1 MNRFDR
7 KAVVSV
13 GLLWAAM
20 GTLGAKDLTWT
31 GSVNTTWDKATANW
45 NDGSGAAVFADSD
58 NVTIRSGTEMTLGG
72 NVSPGDVA
80 FDIAGAFT
88 LKLNEKS
95 LTGLTSFEKLGAGS
109 LTILSS
115 STSPGMAFHG
125 PVDVKAGT
133 LTLQGANCFKAFSDF
148 SSPAGTE
155 YAIEG
160 GAKMIVTDRNS
171 IGKVDVL
178 GGSAATVRV
187 KKGGTLQFGPTS
199 GSHCA
204 NSVSNLF
211 LEGGVL
217 SFTAAGTADIG
228 LLAVLDTVSFSGDAP
243 YVVEKP
249 AVAYAGWLLP
259 PGRPARFD
267 VADISGDGDP
277 DVTFKIP
284 FERYDGM
291 SGRTGEGRGFV
302 KSGAGRLALAN
313 AGSTDKQ
320 YPNGDI
326 TVEEGVLEYTQ
337 QASIRGMYDQTY
349 TVKTNATLRFSMRNV
364 VGGTPPE
371 GGNYK
376 TKFVI
381 DHGSFVIDD
390 PAGNPG
396 HIYLGEELVLDH
408 ATFTTAMSGFG
419 NGVTALGALTFGRLV
434 SFKGDTP
441 YDFSPFQGMG
451 NPFLHLGADPLTEI
465 RVADITGTASADVTL
480 GYTLCDRFY
489 DTTSKSVPG
498 GFVKTGAG
506 TLQIPVCSAYR
517 GNVEVRE
524 GTLLLDAPDYSSAK
538 FGANAKSYI
547 GDMTV
552 EGRMVTV
559 STNGVLDIAQRN
571 MLGGYS
577 YGATGMNNIKS
588 TLVLKGG
595 KLQISG
601 SNAATVF
608 GPITVDGGSFEY
620 GSTGVWG
627 QFNFRGTFRVTGDK
641 AVTLPRAKAGYSIH
655 VLYPYYATVFDVEDV
670 TGDARVDLDSWL
682 SPAIPPDENYY
693 NGSQKDPA
701 TGEKCPKFTYGFV
714 KTGAGTMALNL
725 SAGGLDFNDEAR
737 INAGTML
744 VNCDLSKAG
753 PFVVASGASV
763 GGTGSVSALALAE
776 GAGFAA
782 TAGQSAAL
790 TVSGDLAIP
799 ATGTIHFNIPDGTDP
814 EQASANVVRT
824 TGSITGLT
832 NLSQWTL
839 VVDGHPELTKEFH
852 VSVINGTVCVRKN
865 RGLAVIIR

>member
-31 GSVNTTWDKATANW
+31 ADVNTTWDKATANW

-88 LKLNEKS
+88 LKLNGKS

-109 LTILSS
+109 LTILPSS
-115 STSPGMAFHG
+115 SSLGMAFHG

-133 LTLQGANCFKAFSDF
+133 LTLQGANCYGAFSDF

-187 KKGGTLQFGPTS
+187 KKGGTLQFGPITS

-371 GGNYK
+371 GGNHK

-390 PAGNPG
+390 PAGSPG

-408 ATFTTAMSGFG
+408 ATFTTTMSGFG

-465 RVADITGTASADVTL
+465 RVADITDSASADVTL
-480 GYTLCDRFY
+480 GYTLCDRYY
-489 DTTSKSVPG
+489 DTIPALKPG

-524 GTLLLDAPDYSSAK
+524 GTLLLDAPDYASAK

-552 EGRMVTV
+552 DGRTVTV
-559 STNGVLDIAQRN
+559 STNGVLFFAQRN

-577 YGATGMNNIKS
+577 YGDTGANGIRTEFVFRGG
-588 TLVLKGG
+588 TLRVGP
-595 KLQISG
+595 
-601 SNAATVF
+601 NAATPLGSVTF
-608 GPITVDGGSFEY
+608 DGGAVSY
-620 GSTGVWG
+620 ADASGWG
-627 QFNFRGTFRVTGDK
+627 PFNFRGTFRVTGDK
-641 AVTLPRAKAGYSIH
+641 PLTLPATTSGNSIMA
-655 VLYPYYATVFDVEDV
+655 LYPLHACVFDVEDV
-670 TGDARVDLDSWL
+670 TGDGRVDLDSHL
-682 SPAIPPDENYY
+682 ALTKPADPSYY
-693 NGSQKDPA
+693 DGTKTNQQTKTA
-701 TGEKCPKFTYGFV
+701 YVYTYGFT
-714 KTGAGTMALNL
+714 KTGVGTMALNT
-725 SAGGLDFNDEAR
+725 SAGNLDFDDEAR
-737 INAGTML
+737 VTAGTML
-744 VNCDLSKAG
+744 VNCNLSKAG
-753 PFVVASGASV
+753 PFTVAAGAAL
-763 GGTGSVSALALAE
+763 GGTGSVRAATLAE

-782 TAGQSAAL
+782 TAGQANSL
-790 TVSGDLAIP
+790 TVAGDLAIP
-799 ATGTIHFNIPDGTDP
+799 ATGTVRLTLPEGTDP
-814 EQASANVVRT
+814 EKAKAGVVKA
-824 TGSITGLT
+824 TGTVTGLA
-832 NLSQWTL
+832 NLAQWT
-839 VVDGHPELTKEFH
+839 VTVEGHPELSKEFRI
-852 VSVINGTVCVRKN
+852 SVVGNEVRVGPNK
-865 RGLAVIIR
+865 GLMLLFR